1 VDVKVALPAAS
12 NGRQRKMAQIM
23 MKKGRML
30 VAAELGYLELLEEL
44 TAKQEAAAE
53 RRKLRRRA
61 HQAKD
66 HVCILGRPKWVVQGE
81 AFEDVRTWLP
91 ILMGNV
97 KEKMLAG
104 GWPAAMFNDDRL
116 SDCLDSVTQC
126 PLCRD
131 CHDDPGKVI
140 KGSRRR
146 GGLSGEPTEPAAPAP
161 PAAAELLDSEDDD
174 DPDYDLDADDE
185 ELAAADGE
193 EDDSDDTEASWDS
206 EDSEDSHL
214 SRESGEEEVGGDASD
229 YEGAAA
235 P

>member
-1 VDVKVALPAAS
+1 MDVKVALPAAS

-23 MKKGRML
+23 MKKGRVL
-30 VAAELGYLELLEEL
+30 VAAELGYLTLLEQL

-66 HVCILGRPKWVVQGE
+66 HVCIMCRPNWVPEGE
-81 AFEDVRTWLP
+81 TFEDVGTWLP
-91 ILMGNV
+91 ILLDGV
-97 KEKMLAG
+97 RERMLAG

-116 SDCLDSVTQC
+116 SDCMDSVTQC

-131 CHDDPGKVI
+131 YLDDPGKVI

-146 GGLSGEPTEPAAPAP
+146 GGHPSEPTEPAAAAP
-161 PAAAELLDSEDDD
+161 PAAAAELLDSDDD
-174 DPDYDLDADDE
+174 DPDYDVGADCE
-185 ELAAADGE
+185 EPTADGE
-193 EDDSDDTEASWDS
+193 EDDSDDTDASEGS
-206 EDSEDSHL
+206 EVSHM
-214 SRESGEEEVGGDASD
+214 SYESGEDEVGGDASD
-229 YEGAAA
+229 YEGAAGA

>member
-1 VDVKVALPAAS
+1 MDVKVALPAAS

-23 MKKGRML
+23 MKKGRVV
-30 VAAELGYLELLEEL
+30 VAAELGYLALLEQL

-66 HVCILGRPKWVVQGE
+66 HVCILRRPNWVPEGE
-81 AFEDVRTWLP
+81 TFEDVGIWLP
-91 ILMGNV
+91 SLMNGV
-97 KEKMLAG
+97 RERMLAG

-116 SDCLDSVTQC
+116 SDCVDSVTRC

-131 CHDDPGKVI
+131 YFDDPGKVI

-146 GGLSGEPTEPAAPAP
+146 GGLPSEPAEPAAPAP
-161 PAAAELLDSEDDD
+161 PAAAELIDSDDDD
-174 DPDYDLDADDE
+174 DPDYDVDADDE
-185 ELAAADGE
+185 EPA
-193 EDDSDDTEASWDS
+193 SDDTDAS
-206 EDSEDSHL
+206 EDSEDSHM
-214 SRESGEEEVGGDASD
+214 SYESGEDEVGGDASD
-229 YEGAAA
+229 YEGAAGA